1 MKQLRSFGQIFLI
14 DTEHIQKIF
23 NSLDITGKQVLE
35 IGPGKGVISELLAE
49 KAKNLYCVEVDRR
62 FCDFLRRK
70 FSKKDNVEII
80 HANILKFQLSKL
92 GNKII
97 VFGNVP
103 YQISSELI
111 KYLVGYRKYIAGAYF
126 TFQKEFVQKMTAGES
141 DDNYNFLSCYIQYY
155 AKVERIFDIKASAF
169 DPIPKVDSTFSKI
182 NFYNKPLYEVVDED
196 FLFKVIRKA
205 FSSRRKKIINS
216 LPVARK
222 GTALLGENKRKF
234 FSSLG
239 IDPNLRAENI
249 SLKEYVLIANKLN
262 GLGFA

>member
-1 MKQLRSFGQIFLI
+1 MKQLRSFGQVFLV
-14 DTEHIQKIF
+14 DTEYIQKIF
-23 NSLDITGKQVLE
+23 NSLDIEGKQVLE
-35 IGPGKGVISELLAE
+35 IGPGKGAMSELLA
-49 KAKNLYCVEVDRR
+49 KGAKNLYCVEVDRR

-70 FSKKDNVEII
+70 FSKIDNVEII
-80 HANILKFQLSKL
+80 HADILKFGLSGL
-92 GNKII
+92 GNKIT

-111 KYLVGYRKYIAGAYF
+111 KYLIDYRRYIEVAYF
-126 TFQKEFVQKMTAGES
+126 TFQKEFVQKMTARASG
-141 DDNYNFLSCYIQYY
+141 DNYNFLSCYIQYY
-155 AKVERIFDIKASAF
+155 AKVEGIFDIKASAF

-182 NFYNKPLYEVVDED
+182 NFYRESPYKVKDED

-205 FSSRRKKIINS
+205 FSCRRKKIINS
-216 LPVARK
+216 LPV
-222 GTALLGENKRKF
+222 TENKLKF

-249 SLKEYVLIANKLN
+249 SLGEYVLIANELS